1 MDLLGVSV
9 SGTTPVVLK
18 NNRLVPLQRV
28 SLAARDKDA
37 PVQFS
42 YDEAWLQDLI
52 QENPSILPIAEIEP
66 GFGDLIPVAKEVSC
80 GSQGFI
86 DNLFVTADGGI
97 AFVETKLWRN
107 PEARRAVVAQTLDYA
122 SALAKMSYSD
132 FESAA
137 LLGVLARARPQSL
150 YDLVAGKPD
159 ALDESSFIDAIST
172 NLRRGRMI
180 AIAAG
185 DGIRSETET
194 IAEHLQSH
202 AGVRFTFALVAI
214 ELYRDP
220 DGLILAV
227 PRNIA
232 KTTLI
237 ERGVVEVRDGRID
250 ISPPALTGHATAS
263 KRGVSMTEELFM
275 EEIAKRDP
283 RLPGAIRNFLE
294 KAAMIGVEQDWRAT
308 LNLKYRGLSDG
319 PDINVGFINKNGSF
333 STEVTNSRINPDAT
347 REYQQALAKLS
358 GGTVV
363 ESKYYQAGPLL
374 VANDTKSL
382 VKIEALLPQHADAW
396 LAAIENFVTR
406 LRETQSA

>member
-1 MDLLGVSV
+1 MS
-9 SGTTPVVLK
+9 STTPVVLK

-28 SLAARDKDA
+28 SLAGPSKDA
-37 PVQFS
+37 SSQFS

-52 QENPSILPIAEIEP
+52 QHNPSILPIAEIEP

-86 DNLFVTADGGI
+86 DNLFVTGDGGI

-122 SALAKMSYSD
+122 SALAKMSYAD
-132 FESAA
+132 FEAAA
-137 LLGVLARARPQSL
+137 LSGVLAVPRPRSL
-150 YDLVAGKPD
+150 YELVSGNAD
-159 ALDESSFIDAIST
+159 ALDETSFIDALST

-237 ERGVVEVRDGRID
+237 ERGVVEIRDGRID
-250 ISPPALTGHATAS
+250 VSPPVQSSQAAITP

-283 RLPGAIRNFLE
+283 QLPAAIRSFLE
-294 KAAMIGVEQDWRAT
+294 KAALIGVEQDWRAT
-308 LNLKYRGLSDG
+308 LNLKWRGLSDG
-319 PDINVGFINKNGSF
+319 PDINLGFINKNGSL
-333 STEVTNSRINPDAT
+333 STEVTNSQIDPAAT
-347 REYQQALAKLS
+347 REYQETLARLS

-374 VANDTKSL
+374 VAADKKSL

-396 LAAIENFVTR
+396 LKAMEVFIGR
-406 LRETQSA
+406 LRDAQNA

>member
-1 MDLLGVSV
+1 M
-9 SGTTPVVLK
+9 SGTTPVVLR
-18 NNRLVPLQRV
+18 NNRFVPLQRV
-28 SLAARDKDA
+28 SLAAPGKDA
-37 PVQFS
+37 SAQFS
-42 YDEAWLQDLI
+42 YDEAWLQNLI
-52 QENPSILPIAEIEP
+52 QDNPSILPIAEIEP

-80 GSQGFI
+80 GSQGVI
-86 DNLFVTADGGI
+86 DNLFLTANGGI

-122 SALAKMSYSD
+122 SALAKMSYAD
-132 FESAA
+132 FEAAA
-137 LLGVLARARPQSL
+137 LSGVLAVPRPRSL
-150 YDLVAGKPD
+150 YELIGDKAD
-159 ALDESSFIDAIST
+159 ALDETSFIDAVST

-220 DGLILAV
+220 EGLILAV

-237 ERGVVEVRDGRID
+237 ERGVVEIRDGRID
-250 ISPPALTGHATAS
+250 VSSPTQTGTEATAS

-283 RLPGAIRNFLE
+283 QLPAAIRNFLD
-294 KAAMIGVEQDWRAT
+294 KAALIGVEQDWRAT
-308 LNLKYRGLSDG
+308 LNLKWRGLSDG
-319 PDINVGFINKNGSF
+319 PDINLGFINKNGSL
-333 STEVTNSRINPDAT
+333 STEVTNSRINPAAT
-347 REYQQALAKLS
+347 REYQQTLASLS
-358 GGTVV
+358 GGTVI
-363 ESKYYQAGPLL
+363 ESKYYQSGPLL
-374 VANDTKSL
+374 AAADKKSL
-382 VKIEALLPQHADAW
+382 VKIEALLPQHTDAW
-396 LAAIENFVTR
+396 LTAMELFIGR
-406 LRETQSA
+406 LREAQNA

>member
-1 MDLLGVSV
+1 M

-28 SLAARDKDA
+28 PLTAPSKDA
-37 PVQFS
+37 TDQFA
-42 YDEAWLQDLI
+42 YDEAWLQNLI
-52 QENPSILPIAEIEP
+52 QDNPSILPIAEIEP
-66 GFGDLIPVAKEVSC
+66 GFGELIPVAKEVAC

-86 DNLFVTADGGI
+86 DNLFLTADGGI

-107 PEARRAVVAQTLDYA
+107 PEARRAVIAQTLDYA
-122 SALAKMSYSD
+122 SALAKMTYAD
-132 FESAA
+132 FEAAA
-137 LLGVLARARPQSL
+137 LSGVLARPRPQSL
-150 YDLVAGKPD
+150 YELISTNAD
-159 ALDESSFIDAIST
+159 ALEESSFIDAVSA

-250 ISPPALTGHATAS
+250 ISPPVQVTSAS
-263 KRGVSMTEELFM
+263 PKRGVSMTEELFM
-275 EEIAKRDP
+275 EEMAKRDP
-283 RLPGAIRNFLE
+283 QLPAAIRSLVE
-294 KAAMIGVEQDWRAT
+294 KAAAIGVEQEWKAT
-308 LNLKYRGLSDG
+308 LNLKWRGLPDG
-319 PDINVGFINKNGSF
+319 PDINLGFINKNGNF
-333 STEVTNSRINPDAT
+333 STEVTNSRVNRAAT
-347 REYQQALAKLS
+347 VEYQETLARLS
-358 GGTVV
+358 GGTVI
-363 ESKYYQAGPLL
+363 ESNYYQTGPML
-374 VANDTKSL
+374 AAADKKSL

-396 LAAIENFVTR
+396 LAAMELFIGR
-406 LRETQSA
+406 LREIQTA